1 MNAATPPD
9 HFADGPRRGDG
20 RAPARVSVTVR
31 TVRDTISGL
40 VLDVSRSG
48 ARLFMDSAADCT
60 GDVLLHWLGHDVRAT
75 VVWSR
80 QYECAVQFA
89 RPLADDALAQISTA
103 LVPASESVVLPGHR
117 APAPDNGIGK
127 PRGVASLAAMSLIRR
142 PRA

>member
-9 HFADGPRRGDG
+9 HFADGARRSDG
-20 RAPARVSVTVR
+20 RANARVSVTVR
-31 TVRDTISGL
+31 TLRDTLSGL

-89 RPLADDALAQISTA
+89 RPLADDALAQISAA
-103 LVPASESVVLPGHR
+103 LVPASETSAPPSQRGPTPIDSV
-117 APAPDNGIGK
+117 GK
-127 PRGVASLAAMSLIRR
+127 PRGAASLAAMSMIRR

>member
-1 MNAATPPD
+1 MNAATPPE
-9 HFADGPRRGDG
+9 HFADGARRGDG

-48 ARLFMDSAADCT
+48 ARLFMDSASDCA

-89 RPLADDALAQISTA
+89 RPLADDALAQISAA
-103 LVPASESVVLPGHR
+103 LVPASESVLPPGQ
-117 APAPDNGIGK
+117 PGTTPDNGIGK
-127 PRGVASLAAMSLIRR
+127 PRGVASLAAMSMIRR